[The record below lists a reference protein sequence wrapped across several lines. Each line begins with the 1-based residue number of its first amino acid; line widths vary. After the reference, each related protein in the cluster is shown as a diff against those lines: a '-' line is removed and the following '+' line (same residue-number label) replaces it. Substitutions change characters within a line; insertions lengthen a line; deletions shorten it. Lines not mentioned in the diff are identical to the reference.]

1 MTTSTVLL
9 CFDECHKE
17 KNCVAIGSTEP
28 TKTGLAVLELQNK
41 LPNARIVYVTA
52 TGASESRHLGYT
64 VRLGLWGLGTPFDG
78 KKFSLQQR
86 FIFLILF
93 CFNADFKSFIAT
105 IEKNGVGGMKLLAM
119 EMKHRGIYIARQLS
133 LKE

>member
-1 MTTSTVLL
+1 MNPILR
-9 CFDECHKE
+9 

-52 TGASESRHLGYT
+52 TGASEPRHLGYM
-64 VRLGLWGLGTPFDG
+64 VRL
-78 KKFSLQQR
+78 
-86 FIFLILF
+86 
-93 CFNADFKSFIAT
+93 DFKSFIAT
-105 IEKNGVGGMKLLAM
+105 IEKNGVGGMELLAM

>member
-1 MTTSTVLL
+1 M
-9 CFDECHKE
+9 F
-17 KNCVAIGSTEP
+17 AY
-28 TKTGLAVLELQNK
+28 AFQQ
-41 LPNARIVYVTA
+41 
-52 TGASESRHLGYT
+52 
-64 VRLGLWGLGTPFDG
+64 FDG

-105 IEKNGVGGMKLLAM
+105 IEKNGVGGMELLAM